1 MAAIPDQGRAEGADG
16 VGSEAGDVLPEDG
29 GGRPGPAGA
38 LGGGPQCPGPG
49 RGQVFREQRT
59 SRDPVGDV
67 AEGGVQPLAGGACFE
82 DEKTELGFDH
92 YEGRNYTGLL
102 RHQLVTAVSHLFLAR
117 VQRAE
122 RGEKSGPD
130 GVSGADRDGGGGPR
144 VGARG
149 GRAEVLRERA
159 AEQIRW
165 TQQQNAKARASHTKR
180 TIRTLHAAGI
190 RLADLKNC
198 YRGSS

>member
-29 GGRPGPAGA
+29 GGRPAQPGHLVVARNALDRAEVKYFVSNAPAGTRLETLLKVA
-38 LGGGPQCPGPG
+38 
-49 RGQVFREQRT
+49 F
-59 SRDPVGDV
+59 SRWRV
-67 AEGGVQPLAGGACFE
+67 ERCFE

-122 RGEKSGPD
+122 RGENPD
-130 GVSGADRDGGGGPR
+130 LTVCQVRTAMAAVVRGWGLGA
-144 VGARG
+144 VA
-149 GRAEVLRERA
+149 AEVLRERA

>member
-1 MAAIPDQGRAEGADG
+1 M
-16 VGSEAGDVLPEDG
+16 
-29 GGRPGPAGA
+29 
-38 LGGGPQCPGPG
+38 
-49 RGQVFREQRT
+49 
-59 SRDPVGDV
+59 
-67 AEGGVQPLAGGACFE
+67 
-82 DEKTELGFDH
+82 GFDH

-117 VQRAE
+117 V
-122 RGEKSGPD
+122 SGP
-130 GVSGADRDGGGGPR
+130 SGGKNPDLTVCQVRTAMAAVVRGWGL
-144 VGARG
+144 GAVA
-149 GRAEVLRERA
+149 AEVLRERA